1 MNKSILFIIL
11 ALSFSQNP
19 FKLFNNKK
27 DTDNISSQDS
37 LVASKTDSIKE
48 IIHPPDTSSIDMVDK
63 ENIIPIVIPDLTID
77 SIKVKSTLFEDQIE
91 EAHLLF
97 SRAMV
102 SDHTGDTLATI
113 FNFKLLFES
122 FAQVDEMNEM
132 DEFEK
137 IVYNKLLDT
146 AVNHFER
153 ATTVNKAESGLSVAL
168 LRDKLDDYIYD
179 QKLEDLVF
187 VDETVEIIEG
197 HIPITYNAKVHSV
210 IKFFQNEGKAS
221 IQKWLNRT
229 NRFKKI
235 ILPILEQEDVP
246 PELFYLAM
254 IESGL
259 NSNAYSYAHASG
271 VWQFISSTGKMY
283 GLNRSYYIDERL
295 DFEKSTRA
303 AANYL
308 TDLYAEFD
316 DWYLAFAAYNSGSG
330 RVRKAI
336 RRHGTRD
343 YWKLYSLPKE
353 TRNYVPNIM
362 AAIFI
367 SKNPEKYGFTPNP
380 YPDLEWDVKEIDKI
394 VSFKQISDCS
404 NITVKDLKFYN
415 PELKQGL
422 IPPLKE
428 NETYKFRLPKTS
440 LDTFDSLFAL
450 IQITKDEIFN
460 VKSHKVKYGENL
472 SLIAKKYQV
481 PMKDII
487 SYNKI
492 LNPDRIKPKTYLQ
505 IPINYEQYLQEEA
518 NKRKKIYH
526 TVKRGDTVSEI
537 AEIYKT
543 SAKNIKKWNGLR
555 SDVIRLGQKLEIWV
569 KSSNYNSYSEKKK
582 SSRTYKVRYGDTL
595 SQIAEKHGIG
605 LSQIK
610 KWNNISSSGDIREG
624 QTLKIS
630 DPY

>member
-1 MNKSILFIIL
+1 MNKFILLVSISLL
-11 ALSFSQNP
+11 VSQNP
-19 FKLFNNKK
+19 FKVFNNKK
-27 DTDNISSQDS
+27 GADDTFNRDTLVVDIVDTLQSTIEPEDPLSTAPIEEKAVKILDS
-37 LVASKTDSIKE
+37 LVIAEDS
-48 IIHPPDTSSIDMVDK
+48 V
-63 ENIIPIVIPDLTID
+63 
-77 SIKVKSTLFEDQIE
+77 KVKSTLFEGQIE

-97 SRAMV
+97 SKAMV

-113 FNFKLLFES
+113 FNYKLLFES
-122 FAQVDEMNEM
+122 LAQIDEMNEM

-146 AVNHFER
+146 AVDHFEK
-153 ATTVNKAESGLSVAL
+153 AATVNKAESGLSVAL
-168 LRDKLDDYIYD
+168 LRDKLDQYIYD
-179 QKLEDLVF
+179 QNLEDLEF

-197 HIPITYNAKVHSV
+197 HIPITYNGKVHSI
-210 IKFFQNEGKAS
+210 IKFFQNSGKVS

-229 NRFKKI
+229 DRFKKI
-235 ILPILEQEDVP
+235 ILPILEEENVP

-259 NSNAYSYAHASG
+259 NPNAYSYAHASG

-283 GLNRSYYIDERL
+283 GLDRSYHIDERL

-308 TDLYAEFD
+308 TDLYTEFD
-316 DWYLAFAAYNSGSG
+316 DWYLAFAAYNTGPG

-380 YPDLEWDVKEIDKI
+380 YPDLEWEVKKIDKS
-394 VSFKQISDCS
+394 VSFKQISECS
-404 NITVKDLKFYN
+404 NVAVKDLKFYN

-428 NETYKFRLPKTS
+428 NETYQFRLPKTAS
-440 LDTFDSLFAL
+440 SDFDSLFAL
-450 IQITKDEIFN
+450 IEVTKEQIFN

-492 LNPDRIKPKTYLQ
+492 INPDRIKPKTYLQ

-526 TVKRGDTVSEI
+526 TVKTGDTVSEI
-537 AEIYKT
+537 AEMYKT
-543 SAKNIKKWNGLR
+543 SVKNIKKWNGLR

-569 KSSNYNSYSEKKK
+569 KSSNYKSYSTKKK
-582 SSRTYKVRYGDTL
+582 SSRTYKVKYGDTL
-595 SQIAEKHGIG
+595 SEIAEKYGIG

-610 KWNNISSSGDIREG
+610 KWNNISSSDGIREG
-624 QTLKIS
+624 QVLKIS
-630 DPY
+630 PPY

>member
-1 MNKSILFIIL
+1 MKKISFIFIISISIIL
-11 ALSFSQNP
+11 PQNIL
-19 FKLFNNKK
+19 KVFNNKDK
-27 DTDNISSQDS
+27 DDS
-37 LVASKTDSIKE
+37 K
-48 IIHPPDTSSIDMVDK
+48 
-63 ENIIPIVIPDLTID
+63 ID
-77 SIKVKSTLFEDQIE
+77 SIIIPEIDSAKVVRNLKDSSIVFIEENNLNQNIITEEKSDTILIKNTLFEQQIA
-91 EAHLLF
+91 EAHFLF
-97 SRAMV
+97 AKGMV
-102 SDHTGDTLATI
+102 ADHTGDTLKTI

-122 FAQVDEMNEM
+122 LAQVDEMNEM

-137 IVYNKLLDT
+137 ITYNKLLDT
-146 AVNHFER
+146 AVNYFEK
-153 ATTVNKAESGLSVAL
+153 ANTVDKTESGLSVAL
-168 LRDKLDDYIYD
+168 LRDKLDNFIYD
-179 QKLEDLVF
+179 QKLDDLEF

-197 HIPITYNAKVHSV
+197 HIPITYNGKVHSI
-210 IKFFQNEGKAS
+210 IKFFQNQGKVS
-221 IQKWLNRT
+221 IQNWLNRT

-235 ILPILEQEDVP
+235 ILPILEEENVP

-259 NSNAYSYAHASG
+259 NPNAYSYAHASG

-283 GLNRSYYIDERL
+283 GLDRSYHIDERL

-303 AANYL
+303 AAAYL
-308 TDLYAEFD
+308 KDLYAEFD

-380 YPDLEWDVKEIDKI
+380 LPDLEWNIKELDKS
-394 VSFKQISDCS
+394 VSVKQISECS
-404 NITVKDLKFYN
+404 NISVKELRFYN
-415 PELKQGL
+415 PELKHG
-422 IPPLKE
+422 IVPPLKE
-428 NETYKFRLPKTS
+428 NEVYKFRLPVNAS
-440 LDTFDSLFAL
+440 ENFDSLFAL
-450 IQITKDEIFN
+450 IEIDNNEVFN
-460 VKSHKVKYGENL
+460 IKSHRVKYGENL

-492 LNPDRIKPKTYLQ
+492 SNPDRIKPKTYLQ
-505 IPINYEQYLQEEA
+505 IPINYELYLQQEA

-537 AEIYKT
+537 AELYKT

-555 SDVIRLGQKLEIWV
+555 TDVIRLGQKLEIWI
-569 KSSNYNSYSEKKK
+569 KASSTTNYTAKKK

-595 SQIAEKHGIG
+595 SEIAEKYGIG
-605 LSQIK
+605 LSKIK
-610 KWNNISSSGDIREG
+610 KWNNISSSDDIKEG
-624 QTLKIS
+624 QILKIS
-630 DPY
+630 PPY

>member
-1 MNKSILFIIL
+1 MKKNLLITTFIISIIL
-11 ALSFSQNP
+11 PQNILKV
-19 FKLFNNKK
+19 FENN
-27 DTDNISSQDS
+27 
-37 LVASKTDSIKE
+37 
-48 IIHPPDTSSIDMVDK
+48 DK
-63 ENIIPIVIPDLTID
+63 EDMKIDSMRTAKVDSAEIFKDAIDSSMVIPEENSSNLNIISEEKSDTVL
-77 SIKVKSTLFEDQIE
+77 IKNTLFEQQIA
-91 EAHLLF
+91 EAHFLF
-97 SRAMV
+97 AKGMV
-102 SDHTGDTLATI
+102 ADHTGDTLKTI

-122 FAQVDEMNEM
+122 LAQVDEMNEM

-137 IVYNKLLDT
+137 ITYNKLLDT
-146 AVNHFER
+146 AVNYFEK
-153 ATTVNKAESGLSVAL
+153 ANTVNKAESGLSVAL
-168 LRDKLDDYIYD
+168 LRDKLDNFIYD
-179 QKLEDLVF
+179 QKLDDLEF

-197 HIPITYNAKVHSV
+197 HIPITYNGKVHSI
-210 IKFFQNEGKAS
+210 IKFFQNQGKVS
-221 IQKWLNRT
+221 IQNWLNRT

-235 ILPILEQEDVP
+235 ILPILEEENVP

-259 NSNAYSYAHASG
+259 NPNAYSYAHASG

-283 GLNRSYYIDERL
+283 GLDRSYHIDERL

-303 AANYL
+303 AATYL
-308 TDLYAEFD
+308 KDLYAEFD

-336 RRHGTRD
+336 KRHGTRD

-380 YPDLEWDVKEIDKI
+380 LPDLEWNIKELNKS
-394 VSFKQISDCS
+394 VSVKQISECS
-404 NITVKDLKFYN
+404 NISVKELRFYN
-415 PELKQGL
+415 PELKHG
-422 IPPLKE
+422 IVPPLKE
-428 NETYKFRLPKTS
+428 NEIYKFRLPVNAS
-440 LDTFDSLFAL
+440 ENFDSLFAL
-450 IQITKDEIFN
+450 IEIANDEVFN
-460 VKSHKVKYGENL
+460 IKSHRVKYGENL
-472 SLIAKKYQV
+472 SLIAKNYQV

-492 LNPDRIKPKTYLQ
+492 SNPDRIKPKTYLQ
-505 IPINYEQYLQEEA
+505 IPINYELYLQQEA

-537 AEIYKT
+537 AELYKT

-555 SDVIRLGQKLEIWV
+555 TDVIRLGQKLEIWV
-569 KSSNYNSYSEKKK
+569 KATSITNYTLKKK

-595 SQIAEKHGIG
+595 SEIAEKYGIG
-605 LSQIK
+605 LSKIK
-610 KWNNISSSGDIREG
+610 KWNNINSSDDIREG
-624 QTLKIS
+624 QILKIS
-630 DPY
+630 PPY